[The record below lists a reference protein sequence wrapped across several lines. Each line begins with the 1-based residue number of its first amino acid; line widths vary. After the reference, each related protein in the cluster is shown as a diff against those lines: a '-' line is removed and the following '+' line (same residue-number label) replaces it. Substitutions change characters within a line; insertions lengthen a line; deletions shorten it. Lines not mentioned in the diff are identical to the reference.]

1 MKKVTFNPPRPTIY
15 DQGFVEQT
23 VHEFIKKYYPDYYDE
38 KDTVEEQYRNGI
50 YYALI
55 NEFGLYDDPEYLM
68 KILIR
73 DYSWDF
79 SADTWDKLQHFDFF
93 VINKIKEKEQ
103 QWVKD
108 NDIRPPFPVGSKV
121 RMGACHG
128 ETEGIIDRIYEY
140 EPARYCVM
148 TEKQVQY
155 NKKMESL
162 GKTERQGGWILKFED
177 VELIED

>member
-1 MKKVTFNPPRPTIY
+1 MKVRFNPPRPNY
-15 DQGFVEQT
+15 NDAGFVEQT
-23 VHEFIKKYYPDYYDE
+23 VHEFIKKYYPDYCDE
-38 KDTVEEQYRNGI
+38 RDTVEEQYGNGI

-79 SADTWDKLQHFDFF
+79 SADTWDNIQQFDFF
-93 VINKIKEKEQ
+93 VRKKLKEKEQ

-108 NDIRPPFPVGSKV
+108 NDIQPPFPVGSKV
-121 RMGACHG
+121 RMRECHG
-128 ETEGIIDRIYEY
+128 ETEGVIARIYEY
-140 EPARYCVM
+140 DPARYCVM

-155 NKKMESL
+155 NKEMESL
-162 GKTERQGGWILKFED
+162 GKSERQGGWILKFED